1 MSSFLGELKRR
12 SVFKVAVTYGIVAW
26 LLIEVTTTVLPTFEA
41 PEWIAQVFTF
51 FIILG
56 FPVALV
62 LSWAYDLTP
71 HGIERT
77 GVAPESDAQSGD
89 STKSKG
95 AGPKLEYAIIG
106 TLALALVFVLF
117 NRYVPD
123 DEPASVDVNGSTAA
137 SPTEP
142 SGPVVDAGPSSNLLP
157 NSVAVLPFENLSPD
171 PDNAY
176 FAAGIHEE
184 VLNQLAK
191 IRALNIIARTTMIQ
205 YAARD
210 RSIPEI
216 AAELNV
222 ETVMEGSVRYA
233 DGRVLITA
241 QLIDPATNAH
251 LWSESYNREF
261 ADIFAI
267 QSDVAMNIA
276 NALEA
281 EFSLAEQERIE
292 KLPTESLEAYSLYLR
307 AKQEG
312 IGVASD
318 MSFYLD
324 EALAV
329 DPDFALAL
337 GTRAWRRSV
346 ELRYGATGEDAA
358 TLETRMRA
366 DADRALELDPGIGI
380 AHVALAMADETLWRA
395 AAAQEGYERA
405 LALNSNDVEVLIWYG
420 GLKFYLGESEEALR
434 MARHVMALDPS
445 NFMADA
451 MLGAVYLHAEN
462 FEEAKLRYQ
471 DSLRLSPTRPYPMLY
486 LALASVRLGDNVEAV
501 RLLGLAEQMLRMS
514 DIGIYLLPTVALLYA
529 QAGEPQEAQ
538 RIFSLIEQRADDLPD
553 LTVSGAEWA
562 IAYMAIDDYEEALT
576 RLTDAIDGGSP
587 GVFDIANQIRMNF
600 FDDSVLET
608 DPRWVEQR
616 ARIGFDL

>member
-77 GVAPESDAQSGD
+77 GVAPESDAQSGAA
-89 STKSKG
+89 TKSKG
-95 AGPKLEYAIIG
+95 ARPKLEYAVIG

-117 NRYVPD
+117 NRYAPD
-123 DEPASVDVNGSTAA
+123 DEAASVDAGGSVAA
-137 SPTEP
+137 SVTEL
-142 SGPVVDAGPSSNLLP
+142 SGPVASGAPSPNLLP

-191 IRALNIIARTTMIQ
+191 IRALNIIARTTMMQ

-241 QLIDPATNAH
+241 QLIDPVTNAH

-267 QSDVAMNIA
+267 QADVAMNIA

-281 EFSLAEQERIE
+281 EFSVAEQERIG

-307 AKQEG
+307 AMQAGPVFGSEM
-312 IGVASD
+312 IN
-318 MSFYLD
+318 YLG
-324 EALAV
+324 EAIEI
-329 DPDFALAL
+329 DSQFALAL
-337 GTRAWRRSV
+337 GTRAWLNS
-346 ELRYGATGEDAA
+346 LWINFASYGSEIATGWERQVLQDA
-358 TLETRMRA
+358 E
-366 DADRALELDPGIGI
+366 RALSIDSELSV
-380 AHVALAMADETLWRA
+380 AHVAMAILDQSSWRA
-395 AAAQEGYERA
+395 TEARSGYERA
-405 LALNSNDVEVLIWYG
+405 LALRPNDPTALIWYG
-420 GLKFYLGESEEALR
+420 RLEDHFGDADAALDKIQRGLT
-434 MARHVMALDPS
+434 LDPS
-445 NFMADA
+445 NF
-451 MLGAVYLHAEN
+451 LGNLFLGNLRFAERN
-462 FEEAKLRYQ
+462 YDEASVAYREALRIAPTGPYPILMIAYIAIRRGDNEEALNALKVAESFLAGSVFLLP
-471 DSLRLSPTRPYPMLY
+471 DI
-486 LALASVRLGDNVEAV
+486 ALA
-501 RLLGLAEQMLRMS
+501 
-514 DIGIYLLPTVALLYA
+514 YA
-529 QAGEPQEAQ
+529 QVGAPQEAK
-538 RIFSLIEQRADDLPD
+538 RVFTTIEERDELADES
-553 LTVSGAEWA
+553 VSSAGWA
-562 IAYMAIDDYEEALT
+562 VAYMAIDDYDEALA
-576 RLTDAIDGGSP
+576 RLTESIDIIESGAY
-587 GVFDIANQIRMNF
+587 DKLNQIQSNF
-600 FDDSVLET
+600 FDDPVLES
-608 DPRWVEQR
+608 DPRFLEQR
-616 ARIGFDL
+616 ARLQSDL

>member
-71 HGIERT
+71 QGIERT
-77 GVAPESDAQSGD
+77 GAAPESDAQSGD

-95 AGPKLEYAIIG
+95 AGPKLEYAVIG

-117 NRYVPD
+117 NRYAPD
-123 DEPASVDVNGSTAA
+123 DESVSGDAGGGAA
-137 SPTEP
+137 PSVTEP
-142 SGPVVDAGPSSNLLP
+142 SGPAANAAPSPTLLP

-184 VLNQLAK
+184 ILNQLAK
-191 IRALNIIARTTMIQ
+191 IRSLNIIARTTMLQ

-241 QLIDPATNAH
+241 QLIDPVTNAH

-267 QSDVAMNIA
+267 QADVAMNIA

-281 EFSLAEQERIE
+281 EFSVAEQERIE

-307 AKQEG
+307 AMQEG
-312 IGVASD
+312 PVFGSQMD
-318 MSFYLD
+318 NYLG
-324 EALAV
+324 EAIEL
-329 DPDFALAL
+329 DPQFALAL
-337 GTRAWRRSV
+337 GTRASLYALWTNFAS
-346 ELRYGATGEDAA
+346 YGGEIARGWERQVLEDA
-358 TLETRMRA
+358 E
-366 DADRALELDPGIGI
+366 RALTIDPELSV
-380 AHVALAMADETLWRA
+380 AHVAMAILDQSSWRA
-395 AAAQEGYERA
+395 ADARLGYERA
-405 LALNSNDVEVLIWYG
+405 LALRPNDPTALIWYARLEDHFG
-420 GLKFYLGESEEALR
+420 DADAALDKIQRGLTLDPGNFLGRIFLGNLRFAARNYDEASAAYREALRISPTGPYPILMTAFIAIHRGDNEEALN
-434 MARHVMALDPS
+434 ALRVAES
-445 NFMADA
+445 FLADSVF
-451 MLGAVYLHAEN
+451 LLPNV
-462 FEEAKLRYQ
+462 
-471 DSLRLSPTRPYPMLY
+471 
-486 LALASVRLGDNVEAV
+486 ALAYSR
-501 RLLGLAEQMLRMS
+501 
-514 DIGIYLLPTVALLYA
+514 
-529 QAGEPQEAQ
+529 AGAPQEAQ
-538 RIFSLIEQRADDLPD
+538 RIFSTLEERDDRADES
-553 LTVSGAEWA
+553 VSTAGWA
-562 IAYMAIDDYEEALT
+562 IAYMAIGDYDEALT
-576 RLTDAIDGGSP
+576 RLTESIDNNESGAY
-587 GVFDIANQIRMNF
+587 DQLNQIQSNF
-600 FDDSVLET
+600 FDDPVLEN
-608 DPRWVEQR
+608 DPRFLEQR
-616 ARIGFDL
+616 ARLQFDL